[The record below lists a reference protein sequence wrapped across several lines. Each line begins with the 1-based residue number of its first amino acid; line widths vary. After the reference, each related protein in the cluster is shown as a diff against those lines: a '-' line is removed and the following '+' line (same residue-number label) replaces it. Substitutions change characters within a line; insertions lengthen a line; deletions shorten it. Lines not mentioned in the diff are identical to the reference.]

1 MILQILSDG
10 TISASWLFGSIITI
24 LLLVLAFMLKRNL
37 ERIESIIERH
47 EEHINKHATS
57 IEVLKYSHSDSLRLS
72 NQILDKL
79 KAITPE

>member
-10 TISASWLFGSIITI
+10 SISPSWLFGSIITL
-24 LLLVLAFMLKRNL
+24 LLLVLGYMLSRNL
-37 ERIESIIERH
+37 SRIETMIEKH
-47 EEHINKHATS
+47 EHQLNKQNTD
-57 IEVLKYSHSDSLRLS
+57 IEVLKYSHSDSVRLS

>member
-24 LLLVLAFMLKRNL
+24 LLLVLGFMLKRNL
-37 ERIESIIERH
+37 ERIEQIIAKH
-47 EEHINKHATS
+47 EDYINKHDTS
-57 IEVLKYSHSDSLRLS
+57 IEVLKYSHSDSVRLA